1 MSTDRIVV
9 GVDVGT
15 TKFCTLVGE
24 ISGSNRLRII
34 GVGIE
39 PAQGMHKGTVVDV
52 ALATEAVRA
61 SKRTAERTSG
71 YEISRAY
78 VSIAGKHIASMNS
91 KGLTG
96 MNSNRGVVTADEI
109 DRALQAARA
118 VNLPHGR
125 EIIHVIPRTFTLD
138 GQEGIRNPLGLHAFR
153 LEVEA
158 HIITA
163 ATSSLRNLEKCVN
176 DAGLAVDRFVLNQL
190 ASGEVALTDAE
201 RESGVAVID
210 IGGGT
215 TDVAVFID
223 GTVWHSCVIEV
234 GGNHI
239 TSDIAH
245 VLHVPASEAERIKV
259 DDGNANP
266 DDVDPDM
273 LITVQPFGEQ
283 QSMQILAH
291 DVARIIEARVDE
303 IFTLVMQELKRSGY
317 DSLLPAGVVVTGGT
331 AALKNIAVNASKVMN
346 LPARVGRPEDIT
358 GLVDRLQNPAY
369 STSVGL
375 LRFANRVIDMPSK
388 DRDAR
393 VRKSGGFKI
402 TIPKLSRPKGQKS
415 DGPNIGKAVGNI
427 LGRLL
432 PEDEENDGNPTG

>member
-1 MSTDRIVV
+1 MVSGERIVV

-15 TKFCTLVGE
+15 TKVCTLVGE
-24 ISGSNRLRII
+24 LSGRDRLRII

-52 ALATEAVRA
+52 AMATEAVRA
-61 SKRTAERTSG
+61 SKRQAERTSG
-71 YEISRAY
+71 YEIGRAY
-78 VSIAGKHIASMNS
+78 VSIAGKHIASLNS
-91 KGLTG
+91 KGVTG
-96 MNSNRGVVTADEI
+96 LNASRGVVTADEI
-109 DRALQAARA
+109 ERALQAARA
-118 VNLPHGR
+118 ISLPHNR

-163 ATSSLRNLEKCVN
+163 ASSSLRNLEKCVN

-190 ASGEVALTDAE
+190 ASGEQALTDAE

-215 TDVAVFID
+215 TDMAVFIE
-223 GTVWHSCVIEV
+223 GTVWHTAVIEV

-245 VLHVPASEAERIKV
+245 VLHLPTAEAERIKI
-259 DDGNANP
+259 DDGNADP
-266 DDVDPDM
+266 DDVDPDS
-273 LITVQPFGEQ
+273 LITVQPFGEGRSSQ
-283 QSMQILAH
+283 LLAH
-291 DVARIIEARVDE
+291 DVAQIIEARVDE

-317 DSLLPAGVVVTGGT
+317 DSLLPAGVVLTGGT
-331 AALKNIAVNASKVMN
+331 AALRNIRTSANKVMN
-346 LPARVGRPEDIT
+346 LPARVAQPDDIT

-375 LRFANRVIDMPSK
+375 LRFAQRVTETPGGDSGPKKGRGKVEMPK
-388 DRDAR
+388 
-393 VRKSGGFKI
+393 V
-402 TIPKLSRPKGQKS
+402 
-415 DGPNIGKAVGNI
+415 GKALGDF

-432 PEDEENDGNPTG
+432 PD